1 MRASTIHVDPV
12 VTVIDA
18 ASSWAWHEVSDLA
31 DVWMSRLIFHP
42 LHWYAPVIEL
52 YGVSRDLAWSLTGLL
67 VIVVALRSMW
77 PQLIWFRSRLSVPLF
92 LERLVVATL
101 LAWSGIWI
109 VKASLTINNAIVG
122 WLIQNST
129 RWNPTQASGGVLS
142 PVVVLIVS
150 LGMLLLLL
158 YLALFYA
165 IRAIELFI
173 LTAAIPW
180 FLLWWATKDDDM
192 VLSNLAREIGVV
204 IFIQSFHA
212 AAFWLAVRMMSQ
224 GHWGFMRSFLELA
237 LLWYMSKLP
246 TQLRRL
252 VGLGQGGNRL
262 WR

>member
-1 MRASTIHVDPV
+1 MK
-12 VTVIDA
+12 
-18 ASSWAWHEVSDLA
+18 
-31 DVWMSRLIFHP
+31 RLNKDHNP
-42 LHWYAPVIEL
+42 N
-52 YGVSRDLAWSLTGLL
+52 
-67 VIVVALRSMW
+67 
-77 PQLIWFRSRLSVPLF
+77 
-92 LERLVVATL
+92 
-101 LAWSGIWI
+101 
-109 VKASLTINNAIVG
+109 LTINNAIVG
-122 WLIQNST
+122 QLIQNST
-129 RWNPTQASGGVLS
+129 GWTPTQASGGVLS

-180 FLLWWATKDDDM
+180 FLLWWATKDDDA

-224 GHWGFMRSFLELA
+224 GHWGLTSFFLELA
-237 LLWYMSKLP
+237 LLWYMTKLP
-246 TQLRRL
+246 SQLRRL
-252 VGLGQGGNRL
+252 VGLGLGGNRL